1 MMLQTE
7 TLNRCPIC
15 TGAHLHRMLTAPD
28 HETHMGT
35 YGIDECADCGAA
47 FTNPRPLES
56 ELPKLY
62 EQRSTADFPRMDGL
76 VQRLR
81 DHAID
86 RYLNGQLGNS
96 PAAGSTDVRTLD
108 FGCGDGALVRG
119 LVRLGRARDCKVDVT
134 AVDFHHV
141 APPALADAEPTVH
154 YQSNDDWHANPGRYD
169 AIFLRHVLEHHP
181 QPLRLLGE
189 LAATL
194 RPNGRLFI
202 EVPNRRSVWA
212 RVFGSTYS
220 GYYLPRHLLHFDAPS
235 LRTTIERS
243 GMTCATLALAHT
255 PLIGRSLG
263 YLSGRDIGNTGLLGL
278 ASYPLQVTTDLI
290 AGKSTTLRAIATP
303 HG

>member
-1 MMLQTE
+1 ML
-7 TLNRCPIC
+7 
-15 TGAHLHRMLTAPD
+15 AAPD
-28 HETHMGT
+28 HETHTGT

-62 EQRSTADFPRMDGL
+62 EQRDTTDFPRMSGF

-81 DHAID
+81 DNAID
-86 RYLNGQLGNS
+86 RYLVNQLGDC
-96 PAAGSTDVRTLD
+96 PTPGFPDFRALD

-119 LVRLGRARDCKVDVT
+119 LARLGRTRGCTVDVT
-134 AVDFHHV
+134 AVDFHDA
-141 APPALADAEPTVH
+141 APPALADAGSAIR
-154 YQSNDDWHANPGRYD
+154 YQSNDDWHASPGRYD
-169 AIFLRHVLEHHP
+169 AIFIRHVLEHHP
-181 QPLRLLGE
+181 QPLRMLGE
-189 LAATL
+189 LATTL
-194 RPNGRLFI
+194 RPHGRLFI

-212 RVFGSTYS
+212 RVFGAAYS

-235 LRTTIERS
+235 LRAAIERS
-243 GMTCATLALAHT
+243 GMICTSLALAHT

-278 ASYPLQVTTDLI
+278 ASYPLQVATDAV
-290 AGKSTTLRAIATP
+290 AGKSTTLRAIATA